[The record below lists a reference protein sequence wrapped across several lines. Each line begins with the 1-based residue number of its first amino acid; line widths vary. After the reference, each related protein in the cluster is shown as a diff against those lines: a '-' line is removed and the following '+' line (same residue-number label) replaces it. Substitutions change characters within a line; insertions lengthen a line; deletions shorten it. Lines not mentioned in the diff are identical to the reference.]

1 MMTEELTKV
10 PLVRDL
16 LIEDGERA
24 RSEVRWSL
32 PKVRLQIWVYP
43 RTAHCSAA
51 TQHLKHSLD
60 VKSNRAAL
68 ESMIA
73 HFSNAANRR
82 DQNIAASAIRRAV
95 AMLRH
100 PGVPQGVN
108 RQLRGSH
115 K

>member
-1 MMTEELTKV
+1 MVFAEGQAA
-10 PLVRDL
+10 DL
-16 LIEDGERA
+16 GISAYRA
-24 RSEVRWSL
+24 LLRRE
-32 PKVRLQIWVYP
+32 
-43 RTAHCSAA
+43 
-51 TQHLKHSLD
+51 QHLKHSLD

-95 AMLRH
+95 AMLRR

>member
-1 MMTEELTKV
+1 MVFAEGQAA
-10 PLVRDL
+10 DL
-16 LIEDGERA
+16 GISAYRA
-24 RSEVRWSL
+24 LRRRE
-32 PKVRLQIWVYP
+32 
-43 RTAHCSAA
+43 
-51 TQHLKHSLD
+51 QHLKHSLD
-60 VKSNRAAL
+60 VKSNRPAAL

-95 AMLRH
+95 AMLRR